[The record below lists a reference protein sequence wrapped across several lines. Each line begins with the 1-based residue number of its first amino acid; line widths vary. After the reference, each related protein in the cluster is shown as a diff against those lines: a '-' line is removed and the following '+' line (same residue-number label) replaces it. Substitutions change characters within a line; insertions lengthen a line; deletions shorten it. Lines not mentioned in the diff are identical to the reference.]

1 MNTRNPSNESALER
15 VRLQLEQA
23 EEAPTLSALAQ
34 TAKLSPSHLQRAF
47 RRRYGMSP
55 AEYHRARRFGQLK
68 SALRGGEAV
77 SAAVYEAGFGSGSRV
92 YEHSD
97 RLLGMTP
104 ASYRAGGAGAS
115 IRYTTTDTPLGR
127 MLVAATGRGICS
139 VTLGDDDAE
148 LEARLGAEFP
158 KATRERVD
166 NGREE
171 WLDAVIARIAHELG
185 WSDADA
191 PAMPPLDIAAT
202 AFQWRVWDALTRI
215 PQGTT
220 KSYGEVA
227 ADIGEPK
234 AARAIG
240 NACGNNRLALIVPC
254 HRVVRED
261 GSLGGWRWGVE
272 RKRELLALEQPAMQR
287 HDIEQ
292 PIRKRSAQTQLN
304 AESGTRRQR
313 QAHG

>member
-1 MNTRNPSNESALER
+1 MSDLSANLDHSLER
-15 VRLQLEQA
+15 VRALIERA
-23 EEAPTLSALAQ
+23 DEAPTLDALADVVQ
-34 TAKLSPSHLQRAF
+34 ISPSHLQRAF

-68 SALRGGEAV
+68 TALRKGAAV
-77 SAAVYEAGFGSGSRV
+77 SDAVYDAGFGSGSRV

-127 MLVAATGRGICS
+127 LLVAATTRGICS
-139 VTLGDDDAE
+139 VTLGADDAE
-148 LEARLGAEFP
+148 LETRLANEFP
-158 KATRERVD
+158 RATRERID
-166 NGREE
+166 AGREE
-171 WLDAVIARIAHELG
+171 WLDAVIACIASELG
-185 WSDADA
+185 WSDAEA
-191 PAMPPLDIAAT
+191 PTLPPLDVAAT
-202 AFQWRVWDALTRI
+202 AFQWRVWQALTRI
-215 PQGTT
+215 PAGETR
-220 KSYGEVA
+220 SYSEVA
-227 ADIGEPK
+227 AELGSPK

-272 RKRELLALEQPAMQR
+272 RKRELLAREHGQLADP
-287 HDIEQ
+287 
-292 PIRKRSAQTQLN
+292 PKRQVRA
-304 AESGTRRQR
+304 ARG
-313 QAHG
+313 